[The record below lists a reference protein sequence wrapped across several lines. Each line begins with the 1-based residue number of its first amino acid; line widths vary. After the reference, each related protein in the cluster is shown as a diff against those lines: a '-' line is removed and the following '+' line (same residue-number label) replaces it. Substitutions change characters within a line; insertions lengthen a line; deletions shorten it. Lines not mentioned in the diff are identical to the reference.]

1 MKKKIENSTKPA
13 MISIEFNDRLLL
25 YFISLLSGTIL
36 IDFPPSVMKVT
47 VHCFVFIS
55 VSNVVAITM
64 LQQIVKQSKGGSQ
77 SVRMTVKQPIIFQ
90 LIQKT

>member
-1 MKKKIENSTKPA
+1 
-13 MISIEFNDRLLL
+13 
-25 YFISLLSGTIL
+25 
-36 IDFPPSVMKVT
+36 
-47 VHCFVFIS
+47 
-55 VSNVVAITM
+55 M

>member
-1 MKKKIENSTKPA
+1 
-13 MISIEFNDRLLL
+13 MILIEFNDRLLM
-25 YFISLLSGTIL
+25 YFLRLLSGTIL
-36 IDFPPSVMKVT
+36 IDFPPSIMKVPI
-47 VHCFVFIS
+47 HCFVFIS
-55 VSNVVAITM
+55 VSNVEAITM